1 MKSEELRA
9 QLAHETQ
16 VKHQS
21 IEASKSALISAAETL
36 RKNWLESAHTF
47 SSSFR
52 DAAKEAEAS
61 QRRTVAADRE
71 KWDRTCNLL
80 LTKISEMRW
89 KLLILGPAVSCVTV
103 LAICSLIVVGARETV
118 SRVLRAELS
127 FAQQAEV
134 QRLNDLRAQVLAMKE
149 VHTSATKALETI
161 RQQTAKQA
169 QLLEE
174 ATKRSAI
181 WNTFRGRNGETFI
194 EIPLQAQPQQWEG
207 RRIIQIK
214 TNP

>member
-1 MKSEELRA
+1 
-9 QLAHETQ
+9 
-16 VKHQS
+16 
-21 IEASKSALISAAETL
+21 
-36 RKNWLESAHTF
+36 
-47 SSSFR
+47 
-52 DAAKEAEAS
+52 
-61 QRRTVAADRE
+61 
-71 KWDRTCNLL
+71 
-80 LTKISEMRW
+80 
-89 KLLILGPAVSCVTV
+89 
-103 LAICSLIVVGARETV
+103 
-118 SRVLRAELS
+118 
-127 FAQQAEV
+127 
-134 QRLNDLRAQVLAMKE
+134 MKE